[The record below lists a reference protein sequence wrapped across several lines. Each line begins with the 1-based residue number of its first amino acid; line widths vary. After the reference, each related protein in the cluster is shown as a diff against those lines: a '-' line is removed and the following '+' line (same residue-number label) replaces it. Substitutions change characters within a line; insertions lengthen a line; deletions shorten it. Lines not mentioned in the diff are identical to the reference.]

1 MKKKKRIIADL
12 LNLCLMSK
20 HVSIEL
26 GMNFKCSTISIDS
39 KLETIVNTRYV
50 FFLICMRR
58 MKKIINMEYM
68 NR

>member
-1 MKKKKRIIADL
+1 MWQPQEEEGGKERIIIDDL

-39 KLETIVNTRYV
+39 KLQTIVNTCYV
-50 FFLICMRR
+50 FFFF
-58 MKKIINMEYM
+58 
-68 NR
+68 